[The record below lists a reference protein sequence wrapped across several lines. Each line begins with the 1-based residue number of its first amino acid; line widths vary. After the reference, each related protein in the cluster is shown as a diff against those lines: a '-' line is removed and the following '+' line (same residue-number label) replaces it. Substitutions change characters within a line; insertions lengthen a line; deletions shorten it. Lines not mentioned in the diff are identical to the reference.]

1 MKYITA
7 CCVLLLTAHAVSS
20 APIWERVLIPE
31 NYTFARAW
39 SVATDASGNVYATGE
54 AIYGAKNPNI
64 LTAKYNSDGELQ
76 WVAVYDSL
84 QIEGSRAVETDAD
97 GNIYVAGTTG
107 SGDGTNIL
115 LLKYNPDGN
124 LLWSRAYNGP
134 AGKRDTAAQ
143 MIIIGS
149 RAIIL
154 GGSLQSS
161 GISPSKWVAVSY
173 TGNGEIEW
181 VREFDNN
188 GATQLNSPKG
198 IVSDRAGN
206 VYVTGECR
214 LDFLPYTHYIA
225 TIKYSTDGTQ
235 QWVSIWDGPSGGID
249 AAIGIAIV
257 QDSLVVVGGTT
268 RDYDGLAHC
277 LTIAH
282 NSSSGEQVWDNIL
295 PLDCTGM
302 FCGDETVA
310 ITATSRSDIVI
321 AATRYRSDGIGGAD
335 YDMASIAYSH
345 TGELLWTD
353 LVHQEPNALEWPECM
368 TAQGSGAVVAGR
380 FVNALRNYS
389 CRTLIYLAD
398 GRRLFVEDH
407 DRPGHVNNGPTALVV
422 DAAGDVIVAGA
433 TAQTGESD
441 FAMLLLKYSGQCCA
455 GQTGDLDLSGRID
468 LTDLSQLISRLVDGY
483 QGIICAGEANID
495 ATGGVDLSDLSI
507 LISYL
512 TVGQP
517 FPTDCP

>member
-1 MKYITA
+1 MAADDSNNIYVTG
-7 CCVLLLTAHAVSS
+7 
-20 APIWERVLIPE
+20 
-31 NYTFARAW
+31 
-39 SVATDASGNVYATGE
+39 DALFQ
-54 AIYGAKNPNI
+54 AKNTNI
-64 LTAKYNSDGELQ
+64 ITAKYSSAGDLL
-76 WVAVYDSL
+76 WTAVYDSGQAEYSHSL
-84 QIEGSRAVETDAD
+84 ALDSERNLFVVGERSTGDNTD
-97 GNIYVAGTTG
+97 
-107 SGDGTNIL
+107 IL
-115 LLKYNPDGN
+115 LIKYDSDGN
-124 LLWSRAYNGP
+124 LIWSRAYNGP

-143 MIIIGS
+143 LIVVGS
-149 RAIIL
+149 RAVIL

-161 GISPSKWVAVSY
+161 GISPSKWVTVSY

-181 VREFDNN
+181 VREFDND

-225 TIKYSTDGTQ
+225 TVKYSTDGTQ

-268 RDYDGLAHC
+268 RDDDGLSHC

-380 FVNALRNYS
+380 FVNAWSNYS

-422 DAAGDVIVAGA
+422 DAAGDVIIAGA

-468 LTDLSQLISRLVDGY
+468 LTDLSQLISRLVDGF